1 LDFEAVIGRIEL
13 NLLQQALERANG
25 NKKAAADMLHL
36 KRTTLA
42 AKLKSLGELG
52 NQAVTA

>member
-1 LDFEAVIGRIEL
+1 MGRIEL

-25 NKKAAADMLHL
+25 NKKAAADMLRL

-42 AKLKSLGELG
+42 AKLKSLGELR
-52 NQAVTA
+52 NRAMSV